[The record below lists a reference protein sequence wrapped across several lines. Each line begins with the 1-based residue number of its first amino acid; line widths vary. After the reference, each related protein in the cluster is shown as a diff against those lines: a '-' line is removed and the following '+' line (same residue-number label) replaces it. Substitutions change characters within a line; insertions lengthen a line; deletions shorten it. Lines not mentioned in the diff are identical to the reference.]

1 MISFTSTLAA
11 AAAIFSITSAYDIP
25 DNLQRIY
32 DAHKVPRLRRTPT
45 NHPTNRHHNQSGT
58 CTNKLLGGFAPGV
71 DSSDSSFAYCADI
84 SANTIYLH
92 SQANGG
98 QYADMDVD
106 CDGANLGA
114 GDCANDP
121 TGQSQTAFQWIVAD
135 KYGIDDLDAN
145 VHPYVVFGN
154 DDPAFDPQQHGMEP
168 LSVMAVVCGGQLVC
182 FIVFLFVCCCY
193 FLTFLL
199 LSSFLVS
206 TPSLL
211 FFFLNFALIESK
223 KLTSLP
229 PALRRL
235 GRHQRRQ
242 HGRRDVARPGPA
254 LLPRRGPHRRQRP
267 RRLRRPVHRLHR
279 HRHRA
284 RRRQVEHFEPRGVRG
299 QHPRPG

>member
-1 MISFTSTLAA
+1 MISFTSTLTAA
-11 AAAIFSITSAYDIP
+11 AAVFSITSAYDIP

-32 DAHKVPRLRRTPT
+32 DAHK
-45 NHPTNRHHNQSGT
+45 SGT

-92 SQANGG
+92 SDANGG

-145 VHPYVVFGN
+145 VHSYVVFGN

-168 LSVMAVVCGGQLVC
+168 LSVMAVVCGGQLHYGVWGDTNGANT
-182 FIVFLFVCCCY
+182 VG
-193 FLTFLL
+193 
-199 LSSFLVS
+199 
-206 TPSLL
+206 
-211 FFFLNFALIESK
+211 E
-223 KLTSLP
+223 TSL
-229 PALRRL
+229 ALAQLCFPDEGLNGDNGHGDYDVLYIGFTGTGTVPDDAKWSTSSREEFEDSIRGL
-235 GRHQRRQ
+235 G
-242 HGRRDVARPGPA
+242 DSLVADLSA
-254 LLPRRGPHRRQRP
+254 
-267 RRLRRPVHRLHR
+267 
-279 HRHRA
+279 
-284 RRRQVEHFEPRGVRG
+284 
-299 QHPRPG
+299 